1 MFIAFASAFTFL
13 TPASP
18 VRRVFW
24 FIYLQYRWMWKKTY
38 IWTKNN
44 RKRWCKKKI
53 THLADTYKFS
63 TLTSWTPLK
72 YYCAMTCWYLQ
83 PPPLSPIGGFC
94 IFPSSSY
101 LLTVLFSEIS
111 DIMCFFTKLVN
122 FLARTPGK
130 FIHILTIK
138 NCQSWTVLAEFFLVV
153 LLSEILKV
161 EKSENIIRS

>member
-1 MFIAFASAFTFL
+1 MLLHQLSHSLLQRVLWEEFSDLYTYNIDGCEKRLTFERRIIEKGG
-13 TPASP
+13 
-18 VRRVFW
+18 VR
-24 FIYLQYRWMWKKTY
+24 
-38 IWTKNN
+38 
-44 RKRWCKKKI
+44 KKI